1 MKENYRLIFLLAIEI
16 VRLVRLVFSM
26 LRYF

>member
-16 VRLVRLVFSM
+16 VRLIRLVFSM
-26 LRYF
+26 FRYF